1 MNPQPS
7 DPKFSLIHNEIN
19 QQGVKRLENKA
30 FPLSLFISVQLISY
44 QCGNKDGNNEPA
56 EFRDVVAGIEERIG
70 PVAPLKLL
78 RAAAKR

>member
-1 MNPQPS
+1 MTIFEWRAWRDLNPQPS

-44 QCGNKDGNNEPA
+44 QCGNKDGNNEPCGVSG
-56 EFRDVVAGIEERIG
+56 RGG
-70 PVAPLKLL
+70 WY
-78 RAAAKR
+78 